1 MYVLLA
7 VLAVCF
13 VTTAACFAQL
23 FDTDNHL
30 NTQAGENY
38 IFTTEGHVI
47 PLSPRWHQ
55 RPWVVD
61 NVDYYAEEK
70 GRRKKAAAAAVTS
83 QLNDRKQGSAAAAAA
98 AAGGATAVVTESQQL
113 QLNNTHAVSPAGV
126 TGGAGGAH
134 LFLGCSTSR

>member
-70 GRRKKAAAAAVTS
+70 GRRKQAAAAAVTS
-83 QLNDRKQGSAAAAAA
+83 QLNDRKEGTAAAAA
-98 AAGGATAVVTESQQL
+98 AAGGATVVVTETQQQ
-113 QLNNTHAVSPAGV
+113 QLNNTHAVSPV
-126 TGGAGGAH
+126 V
-134 LFLGCSTSR
+134 